1 MLGAAEAISY
11 PLPGKRSANY
21 SGVAPLRRHRLAG
34 FHKRAGET
42 SALSLFRRPPYTP
55 VPKRILPVIENDS
68 PTVLIVTALD
78 VETQAVLSHVGRD
91 WTEEVDGSGTVYYRG
106 KFEDWDVVVVEAG
119 PGNPS
124 TAVLAGVAAAQF
136 RPDVSLFV
144 GVGGGVKDVK
154 LGDVVVATK
163 VYGYEAG
170 KVTSGGFLTRP
181 DLGRGAHALTQ
192 RARAMRKRNE
202 WRARL
207 KAARLSAKSKLLVEP
222 IAAGEKVVASKRS
235 ETAKFIKKHYSDAVA
250 VEMEG
255 RGFLEAAHVHS
266 TVAVVI
272 RGISDLL
279 SNKTIVDKKG
289 WQNRAAD
296 AASAVAFEML
306 HKLRSAQL
314 QTRPQRAGPLIQT
327 PANAKRATISKPK
340 RKPTPGAVSEAAPPA
355 PPIAAQFLKMPRTL
369 NEGAFFTENEVLA
382 RVGVPGVDEVQF
394 SFQELPDSFIRLIPR
409 VAKPQPIP
417 TATLLAAARNAPL
430 LKHRQYGGFASL
442 NRHGVLAYDPGGPHR
457 GGPAPLAWG
466 TQLFPNGELWLAS
479 NTMVVR
485 ERGGRA
491 PWVPIP
497 FIPALGF
504 EQTLYQKAHAAV
516 AFAASQLGLTF
527 PADIE
532 FGVLGLE
539 GVSLAVQ
546 DDDIRGP
553 IQIGKIIRPHV
564 LATGA
569 GAEIDQ
575 ALLEFFNRV
584 YDATGYARPNGLFH
598 FPPGPPRL

>member
-1 MLGAAEAISY
+1 VL
-11 PLPGKRSANY
+11 
-21 SGVAPLRRHRLAG
+21 
-34 FHKRAGET
+34 
-42 SALSLFRRPPYTP
+42 
-55 VPKRILPVIENDS
+55 VIENDP

-78 VETQAVLSHVGRD
+78 VETQAVLRHVGRD

-106 KFEDWDVVVVEAG
+106 KFEDWDIVVVEAG

-136 RPDVSLFV
+136 RPDISLFV
-144 GVGGGVKDVK
+144 GVGGGFKDVK

-163 VYGYEAG
+163 VYGYESG
-170 KVTSGGFLTRP
+170 KATSGGFLARP
-181 DLGRGAHALTQ
+181 DVGRGAHPLTQ

-207 KAARLSAKSKLLVEP
+207 KPVCRSAKPNLLVEP
-222 IAAGEKVVASKRS
+222 IAAGEEVVASQRS
-235 ETAKFIKKHYSDAVA
+235 ETAKFIKKQYSDAVA

-279 SNKTIVDKKG
+279 SKKVAADKKG
-289 WQNRAAD
+289 WQKRAAD

-306 HKLRSAQL
+306 HKLRSAQP
-314 QTRPQRAGPLIQT
+314 QARPTRAGP
-327 PANAKRATISKPK
+327 PAQAPAKTKRAPTRKPK
-340 RKPTPGAVSEAAPPA
+340 QKPKPKPKPTGRVVSQPAPYAAPVAA
-355 PPIAAQFLKMPRTL
+355 PFLKMPHTL
-369 NEGAFFTENEVLA
+369 NEGAFFTQGEVLA

-394 SFQELPDSFIRLIPR
+394 SFQVFPDSFIRLIPR
-409 VAKPQPIP
+409 VAKPQPIA

-430 LKHRQYGGFASL
+430 LKHRQYGGFTSL

-485 ERGGRA
+485 ERGGRPA
-491 PWVPIP
+491 WVPIP

-504 EQTLYQKAHAAV
+504 EQTFYQKAHAAV
-516 AFAASQLGLTF
+516 AFAGSQLGLTF
-527 PADIE
+527 PADME

-539 GVSLAVQ
+539 GVNLAVQ
-546 DDDIRGP
+546 DNDIRGP
-553 IQIGKIIRPHV
+553 IQIDKVIWPHA
-564 LATGA
+564 LDIGS

-584 YDATGYARPNGLFH
+584 YDATGYPRPIGQFH